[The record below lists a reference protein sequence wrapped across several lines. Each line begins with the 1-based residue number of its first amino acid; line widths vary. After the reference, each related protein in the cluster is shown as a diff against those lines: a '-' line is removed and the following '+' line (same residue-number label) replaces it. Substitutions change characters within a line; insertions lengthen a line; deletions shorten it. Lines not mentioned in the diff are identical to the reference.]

1 MISLME
7 SEKEEGKWDIINF
20 RRNCGREVSVKN
32 TNSQIQ
38 PVQKSQEENKKIIIK
53 KSQLDISQ
61 RNYRKLKSIDFKI
74 CQNKEYS
81 LPSRNQQL

>member
-1 MISLME
+1 MESVEERINHKRYNVMISLME

-38 PVQKSQEENKKIIIK
+38 PVQKSQAENKKIIIK
-53 KSQLDISQ
+53 KSQLDIS
-61 RNYRKLKSIDFKI
+61 
-74 CQNKEYS
+74 
-81 LPSRNQQL
+81 